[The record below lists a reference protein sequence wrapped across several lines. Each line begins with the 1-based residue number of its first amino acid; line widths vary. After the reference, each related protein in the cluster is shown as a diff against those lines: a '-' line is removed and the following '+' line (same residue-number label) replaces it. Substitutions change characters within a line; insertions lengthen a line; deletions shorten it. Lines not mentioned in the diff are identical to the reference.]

1 MRLRLQPW
9 ITNGAMLGCNCY
21 CKYTT
26 LKCVCQEVRVN
37 ILIFFLLW
45 GCHNV
50 TMSQC
55 HRGVTGVTS
64 VTSVT
69 GVNE

>member
-1 MRLRLQPW
+1 MRLSR
-9 ITNGAMLGCNCY
+9 GKS
-21 CKYTT
+21 KYF
-26 LKCVCQEVRVN
+26 N
-37 ILIFFLLW
+37 IFLLW

-55 HRGVTGVTS
+55 HRGVTDVTD

-69 GVNE
+69 GVTGVNE